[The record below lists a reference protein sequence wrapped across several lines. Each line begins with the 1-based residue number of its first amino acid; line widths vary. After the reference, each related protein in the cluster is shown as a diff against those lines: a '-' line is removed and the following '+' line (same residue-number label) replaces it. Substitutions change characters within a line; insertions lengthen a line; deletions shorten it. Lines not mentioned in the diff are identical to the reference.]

1 MPKKARKEKNM
12 TILRALIVSIIYY
25 FTDGYSGFGGF
36 YVSKYMLRQPLIG
49 GFLCGLVYGDI
60 QGGLELGVTLQLA
73 YMGVFAVGGA
83 QAMDI
88 GAVSYPTVALALASG
103 VDAGTAVALAAP
115 ISTLA
120 ANIDNASRIANNFF
134 NNLFVKGIEEGN
146 RRKWELAYNVYPQ
159 VVLILLKVVPS
170 FILIYLG
177 TPSVEAILEFLPAT
191 LLAAMSKF
199 AKILPAIGMGMLLK
213 YIVNGPWS
221 FAFFLLGFAMYSYN
235 GMNFLNIAIISVII
249 AYFYYRTSLKPA
261 TVVPVENNDDEE
273 EL

>member
-1 MPKKARKEKNM
+1 M
-12 TILRALIVSIIYY
+12 TVLRALIVSVIYY
-25 FTDGYSGFGGF
+25 LTDGYSGFGGF

-49 GFLCGLVYGDI
+49 GFICGLVYGDI
-60 QGGLELGVTLQLA
+60 QGGLELGITLQLA

-83 QAMDI
+83 QTMDI

-120 ANIDNASRIANNFF
+120 SNITNVSRIANNFF
-134 NNLFVKGIEEGN
+134 NSLFVKAVEEGN
-146 RRKWELAYNVYPQ
+146 RRKWKLAYNLYPQ
-159 VVLILLKVVPS
+159 LVLFTIKVIPS

-177 TPSVEAILEFLPAT
+177 SPSVEAIIEFLPAT
-191 LLAAMSKF
+191 LLSAMGKF

-221 FAFFLLGFAMYSYN
+221 FAFFLLGFSLYAYS
-235 GMNFLNIAIISVII
+235 GMNFLNIAIISVVI
-249 AYFYYRTSLKPA
+249 AYFYYRTSLKPS
-261 TVVPVENNDDEE
+261 TVASVDISDEE
-273 EL
+273 EEL